1 MTTVFGANLYRRLL
15 PPTLMTAVTFA
26 LAVPAQS
33 QVRLQPDSGGNFDVM
48 VISWWDIPFRT
59 VVRQQYDFS
68 CGSAAIATLLTHHYG
83 RPLSERQAFAAM
95 WRTGDREAIKRYGF
109 SLLDMRSYLVSI
121 GYEAEGFRL
130 TIDQLRD
137 VRRPTIALMDL
148 NGYKHF
154 VVIKGMRGDRVLTG
168 DPTLGLTE
176 YSAPDFEKHWNG
188 IVLAVLPGPQDPVP
202 AYNLANDWGPWS
214 RAPLEN
220 GGGIRVAMGDP
231 AADLPP
237 DYQIT
242 PEFLIPVRIGTIE

>member
-1 MTTVFGANLYRRLL
+1 MSRAWSYRRFL
-15 PPTLMTAVTFA
+15 PPTLATAAAFA
-26 LAVPAQS
+26 LTVPVHS
-33 QVRLQPDSGGNFDVM
+33 QVRLQQDSGGNFDVM

-83 RPLSERQAFAAM
+83 RPLSGRQAFAAM